1 MKLVILAGASGSG
14 KTSVADAIKVEP
26 GLAEVLHFDLIQVPS
41 SEAIVAGWGFGEAWR
56 RAMKF
61 AWMARIAA
69 MSDQTHAV
77 LFEGHVR
84 LAFVRDAFGACH
96 R

>member
-1 MKLVILAGASGSG
+1 
-14 KTSVADAIKVEP
+14 
-26 GLAEVLHFDLIQVPS
+26 
-41 SEAIVAGWGFGEAWR
+41 
-56 RAMKF
+56 
-61 AWMARIAA
+61 MARIAA

-77 LFEGHVR
+77 LFEGRVQ